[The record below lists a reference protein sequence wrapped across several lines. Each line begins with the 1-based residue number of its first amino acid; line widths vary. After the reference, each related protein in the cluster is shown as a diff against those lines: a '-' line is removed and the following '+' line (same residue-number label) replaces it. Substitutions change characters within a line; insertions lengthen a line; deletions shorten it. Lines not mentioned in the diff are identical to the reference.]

1 MKFKWKCLTVEFHS
15 KNINHV
21 FWSTQNIGIIHV
33 WYFWFPGR
41 IPESCYLIHL
51 TFHFGSA
58 RSSPLLKVLYNVNR
72 LVSQCSLW
80 SLWNDSERCDHRQ
93 FHIKCYLVLLEDT
106 LWCRNLLPTYS
117 IGSLSLIARLKLK
130 VSRLTFDAVCHEK
143 LLSRLEMY
151 CFVLSSPNGSERFC
165 ADVWIQL
172 LASACCPE
180 RSAPIRAS
188 RYPFVSGRC

>member
-1 MKFKWKCLTVEFHS
+1 MFNCRISFQEYKSCFLKHPKHRDYSCLIFLVPRTDTGIVLSYSSDLSFWKCTLISVVE
-15 KNINHV
+15 
-21 FWSTQNIGIIHV
+21 
-33 WYFWFPGR
+33 
-41 IPESCYLIHL
+41 
-51 TFHFGSA
+51 
-58 RSSPLLKVLYNVNR
+58 SPLQRQWKAIGR

-93 FHIKCYLVLLEDT
+93 FHIECYLVLLEDT

-165 ADVWIQL
+165 ADVWTQL